1 MHSACLLVSKWFIV
15 SGKHDLRLLNTATS
29 SPGSKQ
35 ELEGGVFPTPCKA
48 KTGEAIVFG
57 HPVCQSETGLVKPF
71 KIYIYVP
78 QATLLAKY
86 KHSMNLGWELKKE
99 HNWKRSQR

>member
-15 SGKHDLRLLNTATS
+15 SGNHDLRLLNTATS

-35 ELEGGVFPTPCKA
+35 ELEGGVFPIPCKA

-57 HPVCQSETGLVKPF
+57 HPVCQSETGLVKPSPS
-71 KIYIYVP
+71 KYI
-78 QATLLAKY
+78 
-86 KHSMNLGWELKKE
+86 SMFHKPRCLQNI
-99 HNWKRSQR
+99 NTA